1 MNKYKII
8 FVFLITI
15 FIIQFADAGQKDFI
29 IKLKKNT
36 PQNVINIFKN
46 NSYLTDNN
54 SLSKTCREQNINNSR
69 VLFKSSSLT
78 NISNYSRFGLDRIFI
93 LSTDSLNLKSS
104 ISLISSNEYIEYVEL
119 NNVLKL
125 EGDYTANYIPND
137 PYYTYQYYLS
147 LIGMQDVWGNSVCD
161 STILI
166 GVIDSG
172 LDFLHPDLQKSFFI
186 NYGEYGNGKENNG
199 IDDDGNGFI
208 DDWRGWNFVH
218 YFDGGNLIGG
228 NNDPTDDNKF
238 SHGTAVTGI
247 INASTNNG
255 IGISSIAP
263 NSKVLVLKAF
273 DADGNGEES
282 DVAVAILY
290 GISAGVKIFNFS
302 FGDYTY
308 SNLLRD
314 VIRFAYSQNIFIS
327 CSAGNDASFRLHYP
341 SAFDEVTSVAS
352 SDALDSKSSFSS
364 YGTTVDIF
372 APGSLILSTT
382 RIGKGNQQFGND
394 YDYVNGTSFSAP
406 IIAGVAA
413 HLLKQNSRLKPEEI
427 RGILVSSTSYLNG
440 QSGWNFELA
449 SGRINAISSLNNS
462 FNPSIARIYNPY
474 QDYSFAN
481 DTVPICI
488 SAASPLFS
496 SYSIYY
502 GISEYPQNIFPL
514 VSNVASQVISDTV
527 FKWNTSALADT
538 SYTLSLI
545 INLQNGRTI
554 QHSQVIYKDRSNP
567 IILDYSFGN
576 LIDKNNYSEL
586 VEFTTNKKTLGKIYF
601 KRKNI
606 NEPFQFI
613 YADGGSNIGV
623 ITQSHSG
630 LIKCSDLIPDTDYEF
645 YIEVISLNGKSSVL
659 SNPAFVFKTGS
670 EINSYGFV
678 RKNYSLPALQLC
690 NKIVDI
696 GNGKDNLFANE
707 INNNLRTDVYTFS
720 SGIFQRVSGNPWN
733 DFIIVRDLGD
743 VNSDSKI
750 EMLASKGR
758 NGFLFKPP
766 SNSQLPTSL
775 VWSDTLG
782 NNFWASR
789 IADTDGDSLKE
800 IIGFGKTGLRILEN
814 TGSFNFVEIAN
825 LPYEGGASSEPNS
838 QNVLVEDFDNDGKL
852 EIVFT
857 NLIYN
862 NPSSSSPNTVLQ
874 VYKCVSNNTYS
885 KVFSYTF
892 DRFIKGENLV
902 SGDFLGDGK
911 KEFAVGTVTND
922 NNPSQYYSLY
932 VFKYQNGNYSIVG
945 NVDIYN
951 NKPTAQISTKS
962 GNIDNGSQDE
972 ILVNTGL
979 YFYILKFD
987 VTSQSFKPVFYLNDI
1002 NSFNQLV
1009 YDFDKNGVNEIGL
1022 NTNNDTLFFY
1032 EKNVANQIPPTPL
1045 SFKVFAIDSNK
1056 VTLSFDQSAGA
1067 DYYKIYR
1074 SSFDSLHFVLLDS
1087 VQTPGYIDINLINRK
1102 DYFYFVSAVDTSL
1115 IIRESQPSVIKK
1127 AFTHNKSRLLSA
1139 SYLGNGFILTVFS
1152 EKVNYLI
1159 PPMNS
1164 FILSNG
1170 LGSPK
1175 NISFKNDFEYLL
1187 SFGQR
1192 IPNGNYSISSRNLSD
1207 FYGSPVDSNIVNF
1220 QASQSDTQKFYMQK
1234 LSLAGKYRLQVEFNL
1249 PVDSSSLN
1257 NLNNYVFEPFFQ
1269 KVITAERDN
1278 SNPAVVYL
1286 NLENKGYIGASGR
1299 NYILRITNLYSQNG
1313 IKIVDGA
1320 GSFLGLTFN
1329 RENLEEVTVYP
1340 DPYRIN
1346 SGKNIITFANLTP
1359 VASIYI
1365 YDLTGKFISKVDE
1378 LTSNGGADWDLKNQ
1392 DGNFIPSGIYIFRAT
1407 GKDSRGIDVKEKVG
1421 KFAVIK

>member
-1 MNKYKII
+1 MNKSKII
-8 FVFLITI
+8 FVLLITF
-15 FIIQFADAGQKDFI
+15 FISQMANAAQKNLI

-36 PQNVINIFKN
+36 PQNIINIFRN
-46 NSYLTDNN
+46 NSFLADNN
-54 SLSKTCREQNINNSR
+54 SLSRICREQNISNAR
-69 VLFKSSSLT
+69 VLYKSSSLT
-78 NISNYSRFGLDRIFI
+78 NNSNYSQYGLDRIII

-104 ISLISSNEYIEYVEL
+104 LPLISSNEYIEYVES
-119 NNVLKL
+119 NNLFKL
-125 EGDYTANYIPND
+125 EANNYVNYVPND
-137 PYYTYQYYLS
+137 PYYSSQYYLS
-147 LIGMQDVWGNSVCD
+147 LIGMQDVWSNSVCD

-166 GVIDSG
+166 GVVDSG
-172 LDFLHPDLQKSFFI
+172 LDFLHPDLQESFFI

-228 NNDPTDDNKF
+228 NNNPADDNKF

-247 INASTNNG
+247 INASINNG
-255 IGISSIAP
+255 IGISSVAP
-263 NSKVLVLKAF
+263 KSKALVLKAF

-290 GISAGVKIFNFS
+290 GMSMGVRIFNFS

-327 CSAGNDASFRLHYP
+327 CSAGNDASFSLHFP

-352 SDALDSKSSFSS
+352 SDAQDLKSSFSS

-372 APGSLILSTT
+372 APGSQILSTT
-382 RIGKGNQQFGND
+382 RLGKGNSQFGND

-406 IIAGVAA
+406 IVAGVAA
-413 HLLKQNSRLKPEEI
+413 HLIKRNPQLRPEEI
-427 RGILVSSTSYLNG
+427 RGILVSSTSYLSG
-440 QSGWNFELA
+440 QSGWTYDLA
-449 SGRINAISSLNNS
+449 SGRINAINSLNNS

-502 GISEYPQNIFPL
+502 GISEYPQSIFPL
-514 VSNVASQVISDTV
+514 VSNVPLQVISDTV
-527 FKWNTSALADT
+527 FRWNTSALADT

-567 IILDYSFGN
+567 LILDYSFGN

-606 NEPFQFI
+606 NEPYQFI

-630 LIKCSDLIPDTDYEF
+630 LINCSYLIPDTDYEL
-645 YIEVISLNGKSSVL
+645 YIEVISLNGKSTKK
-659 SNPAFVFKTGS
+659 SNPAFLFRTGR
-670 EINSYGFV
+670 EINSYGFT
-678 RKNYSLPALQLC
+678 RKSYSLPALQTC
-690 NKIVDI
+690 NKIIDI

-707 INNNLRTDVYTFS
+707 IKNNLRTGVFTFS
-720 SGIFQRVSGNPWN
+720 NGTFQRISGNPWN
-733 DFIIVRDLGD
+733 DFIIARDLGD

-758 NGFLFKPP
+758 NGFLFKSPA
-766 SNSQLPTSL
+766 NSQLPTSL
-775 VWSDTLG
+775 VWSDTLAD
-782 NNFWASR
+782 NFWASR

-814 TGSFNFVEIAN
+814 TGNFNFVEIAN
-825 LPYEGGASSEPNS
+825 LPYEGGASAEPNS
-838 QNVLVEDFDNDGKL
+838 QNVLVEDFDSDGKL

-862 NPSSSSPNTVLQ
+862 NPSSSTPNTVLQ

-892 DRFIKGENLV
+892 NRFIKGENLI
-902 SGDFLGDGK
+902 SGNFLGDGK

-932 VFKYQNGNYSIVG
+932 VFKYQNGNYNIVG
-945 NVDIYN
+945 NVDINN
-951 NKPTAQISTKS
+951 NKPAAQISTKS

-972 ILVNTGL
+972 ILVNIGL
-979 YFYILKFD
+979 YFYILKYD
-987 VTSQSFKPVFYLNDI
+987 VTSQTFKPVFYLNDI

-1009 YDFDKNGVNEIGL
+1009 YDFDKNGVSEIGL
-1022 NTNNDTLFFY
+1022 NTNSDTLFFF
-1032 EKNVANQIPPTPL
+1032 EKNVINQIPPTPL
-1045 SFKVFAIDSNK
+1045 SLKVFASDSNK
-1056 VTLSFDQSAGA
+1056 VTISFDPSVGA

-1074 SSFDSLHFVLLDS
+1074 SSFDSLHFLPLDS
-1087 VQTPGYIDINLINRK
+1087 VPVPGYTDNNLINRK
-1102 DYFYFVSAVDTSL
+1102 NYYYFVSAVDTNL
-1115 IIRESQPSVIKK
+1115 LIRESQPTEIKK

-1139 SYLGNGFILTVFS
+1139 NYLGNGFILTVFS
-1152 EKVNYLI
+1152 ERVNYLI
-1159 PPMNS
+1159 PAMNT

-1192 IPNGNYSISSRNLSD
+1192 IPNGNYSIFSKNLLD
-1207 FYGSPVDSNIVNF
+1207 YYGSPVDSNIVNF

-1249 PVDSSSLN
+1249 SVDSSSLN
-1257 NLNNYVFEPFFQ
+1257 NSNNYVFEPFYQ
-1269 KVITAERDN
+1269 KVISAERDI

-1313 IKIVDGA
+1313 IKIVEGA

-1329 RENLEEVTVYP
+1329 KENLEEVTVYP

-1365 YDLTGKFISKVDE
+1365 YDLTGKLINTINE
-1378 LTSNGGADWDLKNQ
+1378 LTSNGGADWDLKDQN
-1392 DGNFIPSGIYIFRAT
+1392 GNYVPSGIYIFRAT
-1407 GKDSRGIDVKEKVG
+1407 GKDSKGNDVKEKVG